1 MKPDIA
7 DQVKQKFKKV
17 SIRSLITFPYIIQVT
32 AAVWLIGYFSVQSQ
46 QRNSIEFSKVLLSD
60 AITHIKEDIT
70 EYLRPSIEI
79 VKLNVEEQKTQP
91 PNTQK
96 PLEIIRDFKAQVN
109 TFQSVREVFLA
120 DQAGSFLGVLRQL
133 DGSLTVKITE
143 NFPRRN
149 WYGLDS
155 LGNMGSLLKSEE
167 SYDPRIRPW
176 YQRAIAN
183 SNETNKIVW
192 TDIYPF
198 EDSPDIG
205 MAATSAIF
213 DKQGKPLYA
222 IAASSNLS
230 KINQFLQD
238 RQFSQSSR
246 TFIIEKSGYLV
257 ATSTKDLPFTIDQEG
272 KVQRIKAI
280 DSKNPFIS
288 QTIAKFNQGQDKF
301 EIEIEQQ
308 VEGKKVKEKQF
319 VETFSYQ
326 DEAGLNWDVFIVIPE
341 TDFLSQVNQG
351 VITLIWFGVG
361 VIGLLV
367 YIGFRITQR
376 IVKPIFQLRDA
387 SLAIASQNFDHP
399 VGETWIDEL
408 SILANSFN
416 QMRDQLKQSNLQL
429 QEYSRSLELKVE
441 ARTQELEQEI
451 SDRIAIQHELQEKA
465 VILSQH
471 YQVLNQLAKDE
482 SMRQGDLLVSIQKLT
497 DAVARTLQVERS
509 SVWLTSQENS
519 GWTCLDLFLLSSE
532 KHLTTHEFTTEFLP
546 KYIRSPKT
554 ELAVAVSDALN
565 DERTA
570 EIAENYLIQLGIT
583 SILEIP
589 LRQNNE
595 IIGLLNLEH
604 TGEPR
609 NWTLMEQSLARSI
622 GDLIALSLESYNRK
636 IAEQQLKESEERWQ
650 LALEGSNDG
659 IWDWNCKTNYA
670 FYSTRYK
677 AMLGYGEEDL
687 APVGSTWEGL
697 IHPDDLEKALRTTN
711 DYLDRKTSH
720 YILEHR
726 LRCKDGSYKWILAR
740 AKALFNKNG
749 VPIRLIGSHT
759 DITERKQYE
768 EELRQRA
775 ATLSLHNQVLAKL
788 ARDEELRLGDL
799 HKNMQVL
806 TETVAKTLNVE
817 RVSIWMSKPNS
828 VYWECLNQYL
838 LSSDCHCTE
847 PDLAIAA
854 LPNYLAA
861 LQTELVIASTDVLRD
876 PRTHE
881 LRDNYLVKFGITSML
896 EIPIRQNLNTI
907 GVLCIEHIGEKREW
921 ILEEQSFARSVG
933 DLVILAIESYNRNL
947 AEQQLKNSEERWQLA
962 LEGNNDGIWDWNCQT
977 NEVFFSPRY
986 KSMLG
991 YGDDELTP
999 DVDSWLNLIHPH
1011 DSDRVR
1017 SIVEKYWARETPH
1030 YIAEHR
1036 VQCKD
1041 GSYKWVL
1048 ARGIALFNDKN
1059 TPTRMIGSHTD
1070 ITERKQAEIEL
1081 SLAKEAA
1088 DFANRAKSEFLAN
1101 MSHELRTPL
1110 NGILGYVQILER
1122 DRYLTPKQVEG
1133 LNVIK
1138 QCGTHLLNLIADILD
1153 LSKIE
1158 ARKLELIE
1166 NDFHFHNFLQGVVEI
1181 CAVRAEQQA
1190 LTFTYLPSANLPI
1203 SIHADEKRL
1212 RQVLLNL
1219 LGNAIKFTAIGGV
1232 TFRVDAIS
1240 TNNAYSNLVTSEN
1253 LEDIPTIDDPSVLKM
1268 HKIRFEVEDTGIGI
1282 SPENLAKIFTAFEQ
1296 AGNSHVNAEGTGLGL
1311 AISQKIVGV
1320 MGSSIEVCSKPNQG
1334 SKFWIELNLKAAK
1347 ETNDWTHVNSKLS
1360 QRKIIG
1366 FSGAKRKILLVD
1378 DKWENRTILV
1388 KLLQEVG
1395 FEIIE
1400 ACNGREALDLGYVH
1414 HPDLIITD
1422 LVMPVMDGFEMIRQ
1436 FRRSPFVQNII
1447 IIVTSA
1453 SAFSKDANQSLETGG
1468 NDFIPKPI
1476 NFENLLAK
1484 IQTHLKIDWIYEEID
1499 MRETTVGQTLDVK
1512 AVEAVPWLGATP
1524 VPPSS
1529 DAIEQLFDLAMQGN
1543 IKAISTQIENLE
1555 SQDISLVPF
1564 CSELKKLASEFQIK
1578 KIKEFIKQY
1587 RHLSNEEIDNFLVT
1601 AENYSKLKP

>member
-1 MKPDIA
+1 MKSDIA
-7 DQVKQKFKKV
+7 SRVKQKFKKV
-17 SIRSLITFPYIIQVT
+17 SIGSLITFPYIIQVT

-46 QRNSIEFSKVLLSD
+46 QRNASEFGNTLRDKALTYLKHEIS
-60 AITHIKEDIT
+60 
-70 EYLRPSIEI
+70 EYLRPTIQI
-79 VKLNVEEQKTQP
+79 VKLNAQAPTEQ
-91 PNTQK
+91 
-96 PLEIIRDFKAQVN
+96 PLNIQNSPEIIRQFRTQINV
-109 TFQSVREVFLA
+109 FPSVREVFLG
-120 DQAGSFLGVLRQL
+120 DEMGKFLGVLRQP
-133 DGSLTVKITE
+133 DGSLLVKVTE
-143 NFPRRN
+143 SFPRRN
-149 WYGLDS
+149 WYNLDA
-155 LGNMGSLLKSEE
+155 LGNLGSFFKSEE
-167 SYDPRIRPW
+167 SSDPRVRTW
-176 YQRAIAN
+176 YRQAIAN
-183 SNETNKIVW
+183 SKTINKVTW

-198 EDSPDIG
+198 VDSPDIG
-205 MAATSAIF
+205 LAATKAVL

-222 IAASSNLS
+222 IAASLS
-230 KINQFLQD
+230 LGRINQFLEG
-238 RQFSQSSR
+238 RQFSKSGR
-246 TFIIEKSGYLV
+246 TFIIENSGYLV
-257 ATSTKDLPFTIDQEG
+257 ATSTKDLPFTIDREG
-272 KVQRIKAI
+272 KVQRVKAI

-288 QTIAKFNQGQDKF
+288 QTMARFRQGQEKF
-301 EIEIEQQ
+301 EIEVEQQ
-308 VEGKKVKEKQF
+308 VDGKTFKEKQF
-319 VETFSYQ
+319 VEVFPYQ
-326 DEAGLNWDVFIVIPE
+326 DEAGLNWNVFIVIPE
-341 TDFLSQVNQG
+341 SDVLSQVNQG
-351 VITLIWFGVG
+351 VITLIWFGIG
-361 VIGLLV
+361 VNALLV
-367 YIGFRITQR
+367 YIGSRITKR

-387 SLAIASQNFDHP
+387 SMAIAAQDFDHP
-399 VGETWIDEL
+399 IGKTWIDEL
-408 SILANSFN
+408 CILANSFR

-441 ARTQELEQEI
+441 ERTQELEQEI
-451 SDRIAIQHELQEKA
+451 SDHIAIQNELQEKA

-471 YQVLNQLAKDE
+471 YQVLNELAKDE

-509 SVWLTSQENS
+509 SVWLTSQEGS
-519 GWTCLDLFLLSSE
+519 GWSCLDLFLLSSE
-532 KHLTTHEFTTEFLP
+532 KHLTTHEFTANFLP
-546 KYIRSPKT
+546 KYIGNLKT

-570 EIAENYLIQLGIT
+570 EVAENYLIQLGIT

-595 IIGLLNLEH
+595 IVGLLNLEH

-636 IAEQQLKESEERWQ
+636 VAEQQLKESEERWH

-677 AMLGYGEEDL
+677 AMLGYGENEL
-687 APVGSTWEGL
+687 APLGSTWEGL
-697 IHPDDLEKALRTTN
+697 IHPDDLENALETAN
-711 DYLDRKTSH
+711 NYLDRKTSQ
-720 YILEHR
+720 YVLEHR

-740 AKALFNKNG
+740 AKALYNKNG
-749 VPIRLIGSHT
+749 IPLRLIGSHT
-759 DITERKQYE
+759 DITERKNYE

-775 ATLSLHNQVLAKL
+775 ATLSLHNQVLAEL
-788 ARDEELRLGDL
+788 ARDKELRLGDL

-817 RVSIWMSKPNS
+817 RANVWMAKPHSID
-828 VYWECLNQYL
+828 WECLNQYF
-838 LSSDCHCTE
+838 LSSNLHSIE

-854 LPNYLAA
+854 FPNYLTA
-861 LQTELVIASTDVLRD
+861 LQTELVIASTDVLQD
-876 PRTHE
+876 PRACE
-881 LRDNYLVKFGITSML
+881 LKDSYLVKHGITSML
-896 EIPIRQNLNTI
+896 EISIRQNLNTI
-907 GVLCIEHIGEKREW
+907 GVLCVEHIGKKREW
-921 ILEEQSFARSVG
+921 TLEEQSFARSVG
-933 DLVILAIESYNRNL
+933 DLVILAIESSNRKL
-947 AEQQLKNSEERWQLA
+947 AEQQLKISEERWHLA
-962 LEGNNDGIWDWNCQT
+962 LEGNNDGIWDWNCKT
-977 NEVFFSPRY
+977 NEVFFSSRY

-991 YGDDELTP
+991 YGDQELTP
-999 DVDSWLNLIHPH
+999 DVDSWLDLIHPE

-1017 SIVEKYWARETPH
+1017 SIVESYWAGLAPH
-1030 YIAEHR
+1030 YVAEHR
-1036 VQCKD
+1036 VRCKD
-1041 GSYKWVL
+1041 GSYKWIL
-1048 ARGIALFNDKN
+1048 ARGIALFDAKN

-1070 ITERKQAEIEL
+1070 ITERKQAEIDL

-1122 DRYLTPKQVEG
+1122 DRHLTPKQVEG

-1158 ARKLELIE
+1158 ARKLELME
-1166 NDFHFHNFLQGVVEI
+1166 TDFHFHNFLQGVVEI

-1190 LTFTYLPSANLPI
+1190 LTFTYLPSVNLPV

-1232 TFRVDAIS
+1232 TFKVKAIS
-1240 TNNAYSNLVTSEN
+1240 SNMPYLPATSMN
-1253 LEDIPTIDDPSVLKM
+1253 LESNENGSVLKV
-1268 HKIRFEVEDTGIGI
+1268 HRVCFEIEDTGIGI
-1282 SPENLAKIFTAFEQ
+1282 SPENIGNIFTPFEQ
-1296 AGNSHVNAEGTGLGL
+1296 AGNSQANSEGTGLGL
-1311 AISQKIVGV
+1311 AISQKIVEV
-1320 MGSSIEVCSKPNQG
+1320 MGSSIKVCSQPNQG
-1334 SKFWIELNLKAAK
+1334 SKFWMELDLKATK
-1347 ETNDWTHVNSKLS
+1347 DSYDWVRVNSKFN

-1366 FSGAKRKILLVD
+1366 YSGAQRKILLVD

-1400 ACNGREALDLGYVH
+1400 ACDGQEALDIASENQ
-1414 HPDLIITD
+1414 PDLIITD

-1436 FRRSPFVQNII
+1436 FRRSPISQNII

-1484 IQTHLKIDWIYEEID
+1484 VQTHLKIDWIYEEVD
-1499 MRETTVGQTLDVK
+1499 TSEPEVGQSPDLNAVDVFLKLRSAKIVAPSLD
-1512 AVEAVPWLGATP
+1512 TI
-1524 VPPSS
+1524 
-1529 DAIEQLFDLAMQGN
+1529 DHLFDLAMQGN
-1543 IKAISTQIENLE
+1543 IKAIAAQIEDLE
-1555 SQDISLVPF
+1555 SQDMHLAPF
-1564 CSELKKLASEFQIK
+1564 CAELKKLASEFQIK

-1587 RHLSNEEIDNFLVT
+1587 RS
-1601 AENYSKLKP
+1601 SP